1 MVRRR
6 IVVLAA
12 TVLALAGCG
21 GHRTHE
27 SSGTTS
33 PSTISTT
40 ASASPTADTRR
51 AIAST
56 YVTPSDSNWHDV
68 KVDLVGLNLLGE
80 DDLVVQLR
88 LTNESDAATTIVWDE
103 VADFMQGDE
112 KWHWASG
119 IGVLDTAARELLLP
133 YQTADGGCLCTGESD
148 RPGGSGSDNQTI
160 APHGSWTL
168 YAVTPAPTD
177 GARTTTVVTP
187 IAPPLADVP
196 ISADAPTP
204 PPGQRIR
211 GREGVQTTTLKYPI
225 ETPEESL
232 DKSEEIIDKGR
243 RVEVNLSADVLFKLN
258 KADLSQKAH
267 AILVRTA
274 QRIDDAGATTV
285 DVDGYTD
292 SSGDD
297 RINDPLSRRRAE
309 AVRKELAGSV
319 HGSVTFV
326 VAGHGS
332 RHPLYPNSTTEGR
345 RHNRRVTVS
354 FTKTR
359 TTRST
364 TTASPSSGQAIK
376 KRASFEGVPFSVELT
391 GLRRLTDDLGVL
403 TYRITDDGEKDGQA
417 PVSGIDVD
425 DEDAWLQLEAHGAS
439 GVFAVDAAK
448 HLRYPAARFVSQ
460 HGTKRYC
467 ACTQTSGVRLFTEL
481 YKGHQSKQ
489 LWSLI
494 ELPSSTGTVDVEIG
508 RFPKLT
514 GVRVG

>member
-6 IVVLAA
+6 VVVLAA

-27 SSGTTS
+27 SSGTRSPGTVSTS
-33 PSTISTT
+33 V
-40 ASASPTADTRR
+40 SASPTADTRK

-68 KVDLVGLNLLGE
+68 RVDLVALNRLGD

-103 VADFMQGDE
+103 IADFMQGDE

-119 IGVLDTAARELLLP
+119 IGVLDTASRELLLP
-133 YQTADGGCLCTGESD
+133 YRTADGGCLCTGEHD
-148 RPGGSGSDNQTI
+148 QPGGPGSDDQTI

-168 YAVTPAPTD
+168 YAVTPAPAG

-187 IAPPLADVP
+187 IAPPLTGVP

-211 GREGVQTTTLKYPI
+211 GRDGVQTTTLKYPI

-232 DKSEEIIDKGR
+232 DKSEEIIDRGR
-243 RVEVNLSADVLFKLN
+243 RVEVNLSADVLFELN
-258 KADLSQKAH
+258 KAELSGKAH
-267 AILVRTA
+267 AILARTA
-274 QRIDDAGATTV
+274 RRIDDAGATTV

-297 RINDPLSRRRAE
+297 RINDPLSRRRAD
-309 AVRKELAGSV
+309 AVRKELARLV
-319 HGSVTFV
+319 HGGVTFV

-332 RHPLYPNSTTEGR
+332 RHPLYPNSTSEGR
-345 RHNRRVTVS
+345 RHNRRVAVS

-364 TTASPSSGQAIK
+364 ADPSSRPAVK
-376 KRASFEGVPFSVELT
+376 KSATFEGVPFSVELT

-403 TYRITDDGEKDGQA
+403 TYRITDEGDKDGQA

-425 DEDAWLQLEAHGAS
+425 DDAWLQLEAHGAS
-439 GVFAVDAAK
+439 GVFAVDAAE

-460 HGTKRYC
+460 NGTKRYC

-481 YKGHQSKQ
+481 YKPHQSKE

-494 ELPSSTGTVDVEIG
+494 ELPGPTDTVDVEIG

-514 GVRVG
+514 SVRVG